1 MVCAP
6 ASPFFSVLITAYNRQ
21 DQIERCLRSC
31 TQQTF
36 EDFEIVV
43 VDDASTDATA
53 DVVASLGAPRVRV
66 VRHDR
71 NRGTSPARATAV
83 DEARGEWIVMVD
95 SDDELLPDALTRLK
109 GLIGGLPDRV
119 HIIRFR
125 HRMADGR
132 VVPDIMPSGVTDYRR
147 RLSWLEAVAVGAV
160 NTDAGHCMHRSVLER
175 TNYFRDRRG
184 AVEALWELN
193 LARSEPSLWVDDV
206 LGVVHTDAP
215 NRYTRVSGSRQLM
228 ARLLADAP
236 DQLWMAEEMLA
247 QHGSELARVA
257 PCYRRWLVESA
268 AREALLAGD
277 RVKGIRHSRA
287 AVSAG
292 ASAAKI
298 LAALVLGLAGPRVL
312 ARAKVAGRRRRTR
325 RRGGAGTRRG
335 RIR

>member
-1 MVCAP
+1 VVCAP

-21 DQIERCLRSC
+21 DQIERCVRSC

-66 VRHDR
+66 VRHER

-83 DEARGEWIVMVD
+83 DQARGEWIVRVD
-95 SDDELLPDALTRLK
+95 SDEELLPGALARLK
-109 GLIGGLPDRV
+109 ELIGGLPDGV
-119 HIIRFR
+119 HIVRFR
-125 HRMADGR
+125 YRLDDGR
-132 VVPDIMPSGVTDYRR
+132 VVPDIMPSGVTDYRG

-160 NTDAGHCMHRSVLER
+160 STDAGDCMHRSVLEG

-193 LARSEPSLWVDDV
+193 LARTEPSLWVDDV
-206 LGVVHTDAP
+206 LSRFHTDAP
-215 NRYTRVSGSRQLM
+215 NRYDGHSGGSQLI

-247 QHGSELARVA
+247 QHGSELARFA
-257 PCYRRWLVESA
+257 PSYRRWLVESA

-287 AVSAG
+287 AVAAG
-292 ASAAKI
+292 ASVPKI
-298 LAALVLGLAGPRVL
+298 SALLVLGLAGPRTL
-312 ARAKVAGRRRRTR
+312 ARAKVAGRNWRHW
-325 RRGGAGTRRG
+325 RGGAATARRIAG
-335 RIR
+335 R